1 MENEKITKFDIVKQI
16 VEATG
21 LSYKETSSVVNSML
35 EVIKQGLEANKTI
48 ELRGFGTFKVSHR
61 ASRIAYKPKGRD
73 KLEIPEKFVPIFKP
87 VKSLKD
93 TVNENCVN
101 NSK

>member
-1 MENEKITKFDIVKQI
+1 MENDKITKFDIVKQI
-16 VEATG
+16 VETTG
-21 LSYKETSSVVNSML
+21 LSYKETSSVVNNML

-73 KLEIPEKFVPIFKP
+73 KLEIPEKYVPIFKP

-93 TVNENCVN
+93 TVNETCIK

>member
-35 EVIKQGLEANKTI
+35 EVIKQGLETNKTI